1 MATQSTPN
9 ILVLD
14 ASTRSLAKGW
24 FRSWLKERLDCRV
37 SVYRVVDGSR
47 VKSLDGFD
55 LLIISG
61 SPASAR
67 QEDDWV
73 LHELDLVV
81 EADRRG
87 VPILGVCFGAQ
98 LLGRA
103 YWGMETIRR
112 STQLAV
118 GWHPIEHQSDD
129 LLFEGVPLRFT
140 AFQYNYEEVA
150 PRPGMQIL
158 AYNDSTRVQA
168 FRVEDKPIWGVQFHL
183 EITPGAGRDLLR
195 KSERDYAKHGFTY
208 EQLAAQ
214 ARPNEATE
222 RLFLNFIRTV

>member
-47 VKSLDGFD
+47 VKSLDEFD

-67 QEDDWV
+67 QDDEWV
-73 LHELDLVV
+73 LHELDLVA

-87 VPILGVCFGAQ
+87 VPVLGVCFGAQ

-103 YWGMETIRR
+103 YWGKDTIRR
-112 STQLAV
+112 SAQLAV

-129 LLFEGVPLRFT
+129 LLFEGVPQRFT
-140 AFQYNYEEVA
+140 TFLYHYEEVV

-158 AYNDSTRVQA
+158 AHNDFTQVQA
-168 FRVEDKPIWGVQFHL
+168 FRVEHKPIWGVQFHP

-195 KSERDYAKHGFTY
+195 KSHSDYEKYGLTY
-208 EQLAAQ
+208 EELAER

-222 RLFLNFIRTV
+222 RLFLNFIHAV